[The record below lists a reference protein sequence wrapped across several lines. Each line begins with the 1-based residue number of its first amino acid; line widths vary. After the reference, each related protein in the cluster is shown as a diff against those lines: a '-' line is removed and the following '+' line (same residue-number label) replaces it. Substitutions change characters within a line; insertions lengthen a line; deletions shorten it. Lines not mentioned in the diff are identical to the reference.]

1 MLSCTFLFVAGIFAG
16 ATDVAM
22 NALVSYIEK
31 EDAQNFI

>member
-1 MLSCTFLFVAGIFAG
+1 MLSSTSLFVAGIFLG

-22 NALVSYIEK
+22 IALVSYIEK